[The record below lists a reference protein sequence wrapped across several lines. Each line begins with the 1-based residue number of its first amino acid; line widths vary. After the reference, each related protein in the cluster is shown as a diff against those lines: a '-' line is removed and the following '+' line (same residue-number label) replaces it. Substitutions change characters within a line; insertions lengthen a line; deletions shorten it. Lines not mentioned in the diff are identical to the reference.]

1 MRFVPAPLLLLLLA
15 ASPPEAGWTCGRRN
29 SSASDSTRTATV
41 TAAVPDTSGPV
52 TASDAAP
59 GRNPPVVVPPSVPAG
74 ALLIPVAGVEGRQLV
89 DTFTQARSEGR
100 IHNALDIMA
109 PKGTPVVAAAA
120 GRVLRLFT
128 SERGGKT
135 VYVLL
140 PDGHTVHYYA
150 HLDAYAEGLA
160 AGKQVRA
167 GEFIGTVGE
176 TGNVAPGSPHLHFA
190 IWTATDSLHFW
201 NGTSINPYPL
211 LKNAPSVPMM

>member
-1 MRFVPAPLLLLLLA
+1 M
-15 ASPPEAGWTCGRRN
+15 
-29 SSASDSTRTATV
+29 
-41 TAAVPDTSGPV
+41 
-52 TASDAAP
+52 
-59 GRNPPVVVPPSVPAG
+59 VPPSVPAG